1 MTWLTPF
8 AGLILAASVIPPLLL
23 LYFLRLRRSKVQIP
37 STLLWMQSFEDLRAN
52 APFQRLRWSILLL
65 LQLLVLALLVLA
77 VMQPQIEGKQ
87 VMGGRHVML
96 IDHSGSMA
104 AQDDEDGLTRLEKAK
119 DLARTK
125 IKSRYRSGM
134 FTDDPGETMIIAFS
148 DRAEVM
154 TQFTD
159 SRQKLLDSID
169 AINQTHGASS
179 LGEALELARAYTTN
193 VNPDLPDQWPVTAPP
208 SIQVISD
215 GRITDLD
222 TQVVRGTDEA
232 VSFIPVGDPGARN
245 IAVGTLAVERPY
257 DRLSDV
263 EVFAGI
269 LNFITE
275 PQDINVQLTVNGVI
289 QSVESV
295 SLPAAAVSDDTGVL
309 SPGARNITFLPFNQ
323 PTDAVIEVEIL
334 SNDSLGVDNA
344 RRVVVPPP
352 APLSVAVV
360 SKGQSAIKTILEGW
374 SRLREL
380 KTFTPESYEL
390 AAEQGQLDEFD
401 VIVIDDY
408 APTNFPPGRY
418 LTTGK
423 APPLDGFNEY
433 GVAKADL
440 MLSSTAEH
448 PVMQFVNA
456 DRLYVA
462 ELNLIQP
469 DQDIDVIM
477 EGSKGPFA
485 AVLARGEHTVVHVT
499 FAPLD
504 SNWPVLRSILPF
516 TLNAIEFL
524 AASNQSITA
533 RALQP
538 GQAITAR
545 LPMGVTQVLL
555 IAPDQEEWDL
565 SIGDDRELVWGPA
578 QQAGRWKLKYTDDQG
593 SQERTVAVNMDTA
606 SEGDLRV
613 RNEMKFGTDRVA
625 IEGSVEMYRA
635 LWPWALLVCLG
646 LLMMEWWVFHRRTI

>member
-334 SNDSLGVDNA
+334 SNDSL
-344 RRVVVPPP
+344 
-352 APLSVAVV
+352 
-360 SKGQSAIKTILEGW
+360 
-374 SRLREL
+374 EL
-380 KTFTPESYEL
+380 T
-390 AAEQGQLDEFD
+390 
-401 VIVIDDY
+401 
-408 APTNFPPGRY
+408 
-418 LTTGK
+418 
-423 APPLDGFNEY
+423 
-433 GVAKADL
+433 
-440 MLSSTAEH
+440 ML
-448 PVMQFVNA
+448 V
-456 DRLYVA
+456 
-462 ELNLIQP
+462 
-469 DQDIDVIM
+469 
-477 EGSKGPFA
+477 
-485 AVLARGEHTVVHVT
+485 
-499 FAPLD
+499 
-504 SNWPVLRSILPF
+504 
-516 TLNAIEFL
+516 
-524 AASNQSITA
+524 
-533 RALQP
+533 
-538 GQAITAR
+538 
-545 LPMGVTQVLL
+545 
-555 IAPDQEEWDL
+555 
-565 SIGDDRELVWGPA
+565 
-578 QQAGRWKLKYTDDQG
+578 
-593 SQERTVAVNMDTA
+593 
-606 SEGDLRV
+606 
-613 RNEMKFGTDRVA
+613 
-625 IEGSVEMYRA
+625 
-635 LWPWALLVCLG
+635 
-646 LLMMEWWVFHRRTI
+646 EWWFRPQHH